1 MIIKNGQSPVSFR
14 TKTSLAL
21 QHPIPPHPMCATIL
35 RNERNTFTRTVR
47 ELCNH
52 KVWLTSEGLLT
63 HACLG
68 WYCDNCQ
75 TWNVRVS
82 VPYVLVH
89 DYTVNTN
96 PPDKAMVSAFCSFP
110 VGATTN
116 YD

>member
-1 MIIKNGQSPVSFR
+1 M
-14 TKTSLAL
+14 
-21 QHPIPPHPMCATIL
+21 
-35 RNERNTFTRTVR
+35 R
-47 ELCNH
+47 ELHNH

-68 WYCDNCQ
+68 GYCDNCQ

-82 VPYVLVH
+82 VPYVLVP
-89 DYTVNTN
+89 DYAVNIN
-96 PPDKAMVSAFCSFP
+96 PPDKGMVRAFCSFP